1 MKRFGV
7 RAAAAVVVAVLLGGA
22 ASAQEFRHRG
32 WAGDRLP
39 GDKDDG
45 CVMAIEVRG
54 GVGGGFVLYGNSK
67 REFRVGVGG
76 RDLEL
81 EEGSQALGA
90 IVFDD
95 GPPIVL
101 KGEVRSKTLVLF
113 EPLDFPVEG
122 GLARLVESARSV
134 RLTYGKRYL
143 RARLSGSSRA
153 IELLARC
160 ASAPSEESRPQASA
174 GRAGEPEGAQ
184 SAEFGFLRQG
194 AAAGE
199 AHEKLLGAGWQVEE
213 PAAGRPVAGQPAE
226 AAPDDRLAAL
236 RARGLP
242 VRACDA
248 AAGSC
253 TIDYA
258 DAYGN
263 ALRVTATSD
272 EEPKLRNWRLNPP
285 DAPAEKPA
293 GEGGEE

>member
-1 MKRFGV
+1 MERFWNGS
-7 RAAAAVVVAVLLGGA
+7 AAAAALAVLLGGA

-39 GDKDDG
+39 GDKDQG
-45 CVMAIEVRG
+45 CVMAMEVRG
-54 GVGGGFVLYGNSK
+54 GVGGGFVLYGNAK
-67 REFRVGVGG
+67 REFRVGFGG
-76 RDLEL
+76 RDLGL
-81 EEGSQALGA
+81 EPEPGKETYGA

-95 GPPIVL
+95 GPPIAL

-122 GLARLVESARSV
+122 GLAGLVESARSV

-153 IELLARC
+153 IEMLARC
-160 ASAPSEESRPQASA
+160 ASAPAEEAPPQASVGRGA
-174 GRAGEPEGAQ
+174 GAEPDGGVQ

-194 AAAGE
+194 AEASE

-213 PAAGRPVAGQPAE
+213 PASAPA
-226 AAPDDRLAAL
+226 AAPDERLTAF

-242 VRACDA
+242 ARACDA
-248 AAGSC
+248 ASGAC

-263 ALRVTATSD
+263 ELRVTATS
-272 EEPKLRNWRLNPP
+272 EEAPKLRSWRLNPP
-285 DAPAEKPA
+285 DAPAQKPA
-293 GEGGEE
+293 GEGGDE